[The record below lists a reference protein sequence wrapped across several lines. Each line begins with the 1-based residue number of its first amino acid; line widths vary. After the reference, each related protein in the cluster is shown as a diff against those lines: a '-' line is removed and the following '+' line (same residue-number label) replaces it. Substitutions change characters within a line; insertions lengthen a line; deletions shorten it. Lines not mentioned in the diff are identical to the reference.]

1 MSFLN
6 ATFMWSILAVLIPII
21 IALWNRKKY
30 RKESFGGFY
39 LLKKILESNTRRIR
53 IFELLKLINRI
64 ILIVILGLIFS
75 DPTKTMPRISG
86 AEDGF
91 AIILDVS
98 RSMQESNLIQDQI
111 QELKEILNKMPSSS
125 RGVLMLASDECRF
138 LNSKDDQQT
147 ANPNVWMEDFSDLQ
161 IGYTNSHL
169 TTTALS
175 SCLGL
180 IQNLFGK
187 EVLTILISPLP
198 KTFDEALLDKFQV
211 ELLKTEIIA
220 ERQSIELTQ
229 EVGESSVQFLF
240 QNDRI
245 NANLIDSQGRVE
257 ALGAVSSP
265 LDIFS
270 ERLNWLWV
278 KGDSKVDPWINQKLY
293 AIKNLG
299 EREVTLWAESE
310 TDAFISLLTA
320 LRAHPRIRVIKQVGG
335 EPIGENVII
344 YGGSSA
350 DMPDARR
357 IWYFLGQHTTGPF
370 SGRDVKRWT
379 SGGVSGDVRKS
390 FQKLSDSGPIFV
402 KQYHLLKLD
411 GLDVVETFEDGAP
424 FLLETRDAS
433 RRVWISPFDL
443 EDMTTDF
450 TLEPTF
456 IPYLYSRLDSWL
468 AGEKSINDQANVEL
482 VWGLPARSQPT
493 PMVISQKKWPGL
505 YRSQDQFEM
514 IPPIELPEVYRNY
527 EPKSWN
533 EKIIDEDVSLRPILY
548 KAAVVSV
555 FLELL
560 LCLMSIK
567 SLFSFFI
574 FMLFTSSFELSAN
587 QKTRIGILDSM
598 EKNRQ
603 TALEQLVQSVE
614 AQSNLDFGKPE
625 KLKPK
630 EFWKVPVV
638 FFSSDSDWRGFE
650 ESDRDIVR
658 DYLDRGGMI
667 VFDDALAV
675 KNSSFFRSVQ
685 KEMGR
690 IFPGRSFQEV
700 PKDDVIF
707 RSFYLLNEVSG
718 RKLTS
723 PRLEGIS
730 IDNRWAVIFSFN
742 DLLGAN
748 LRSASGDF
756 IFSVSPYGMMQRVLS
771 QRLLL
776 NILMYSVTLHYKDD
790 AIHLPHILKRRVK

>member
-1 MSFLN
+1 VSFLN
-6 ATFMWSILAVLIPII
+6 AIFLWSILAVSIPII

-39 LLKKILESNTRRIR
+39 LLQKILESNTRRIR
-53 IFELLKLINRI
+53 IFEILKLINRI
-64 ILIVILGLIFS
+64 VLIVILALIFS
-75 DPTKTMPRISG
+75 QPTKKIPRISG

-91 AIILDVS
+91 AIVLDVS
-98 RSMQESNLIQDQI
+98 RSMQQSNLIQNQS
-111 QELKEILNKMPSSS
+111 QKLKEMLNRMPSSS
-125 RGVLMLASDECRF
+125 RGVLMLASDECSF
-138 LNSKDDQQT
+138 LESKNDQQT
-147 ANPNVWMEDFSDLQ
+147 ANASVWMDDLSDLQ
-161 IGYTNSHL
+161 IGYRNSHL
-169 TTTALS
+169 TTSALS

-198 KTFDEALLDKFQV
+198 KTFDESLLQKFQV
-211 ELLKTEIIA
+211 ELIETEPIT
-220 ERQSIELTQ
+220 EQESIELTQ
-229 EVGESSVQFLF
+229 EVGESSVEFIF
-240 QNDRI
+240 QKEAI

-257 ALGAVSSP
+257 TLGAVSSP
-265 LDIFS
+265 LEIFS

-278 KGDSKVDPWINQKLY
+278 KGDSQMDPWINQKLY
-293 AIKNLG
+293 AIKNLE
-299 EREVTLWAESE
+299 EREITLWADAE

-335 EPIGENVII
+335 KPIGENVIV
-344 YGGSSA
+344 YGGRLT
-350 DMPDARR
+350 DMPEARR
-357 IWYFLGQHTTGPF
+357 IWYFLGQQTTGPF

-379 SGGVSGDVRKS
+379 SGNLSGDVRRS
-390 FQKLSDSGPIFV
+390 FQKPSESGPIFV
-402 KQYHLLKLD
+402 KQYHLLQLD
-411 GLDVVETFEDGAP
+411 GLDVLETFEDGAP
-424 FLLETRDAS
+424 FLLETRDPA

-443 EDMTTDF
+443 EDLTTDF

-468 AGEKSINDQANVEL
+468 AGEKSLDDRSKVEL
-482 VWGLPARSQPT
+482 VWALPGRSQPT
-493 PMVISQKKWPGL
+493 AAVVDQKKWPGL
-505 YRSQDQFEM
+505 YRSEDQFEM
-514 IPPIELPEVYRNY
+514 ISPIELPEVYKSY
-527 EPKSWN
+527 ESKSWN
-533 EKIIDEDVSLRPILY
+533 EKIINEDVSLRPILY
-548 KAAVVSV
+548 KAALVSV
-555 FLELL
+555 VLELL
-560 LCLMSIK
+560 LCLATVK
-567 SLFSFFI
+567 SFFSFFI
-574 FMLFTSSFELSAN
+574 LMLIVNSADLSAG

-603 TALEQLVQSVE
+603 TALEQLVRSVE
-614 AQSNLDFGKPE
+614 KQSNLDFGSPE

-630 EFWKVPVV
+630 DFWKVPVI
-638 FFSSDSDWRGFE
+638 FFSSDSNWRGFDE
-650 ESDRDIVR
+650 ADREIVR

-675 KNSSFFRSVQ
+675 KNSSFFRSVE
-685 KEMGR
+685 KEMGQ

-700 PKDDVIF
+700 PKDDVLF

-756 IFSVSPYGMMQRVLS
+756 IFSVSPYGMMQRILS